1 MYILPSSVASPLV
14 SWLNGQR
21 LPREQLPFPDGEVA
35 AAIQTGLLHEQPG
48 LIKTAR
54 AWRCVRC
61 GNNDPHLF
69 AAFPCA
75 RCGADCAYCRKCL
88 VMGRISSCTHLVHVT
103 MPLPSEPHEAPLA
116 WDGELS
122 AAQAEAAQ
130 AVRQAVLDRSELIVW
145 AVCGAGKT
153 EMLFPAIAAALEEGW
168 RVGLATPR
176 VDVVRELAPRFR
188 QAFPRVSLA
197 VWHGGSDER
206 GRIAP
211 LVLSTTHQLL
221 RAYRAFDVM
230 IIDEVDAFPYSV
242 EPMLEYAVSQARKE
256 RSSLIYLTATPSRAW
271 QRDIA
276 RGKRNAVVIPAR
288 YHGHPLPVPVFEWC
302 GNWRKRLERGRLPEN
317 VLAWVLH
324 RLEQRKQAFLFVPHI
339 DELEAVTRLLQRVD
353 ARIVGVHAEA
363 PDRADHVQAFRD
375 GRVPL
380 LVTTTILERGVT
392 VPNIDVAVLGAEDR
406 IFTESALV
414 QIAGRVG
421 RHAAF
426 PDGDVRF
433 FHHGKTNEM
442 VRARRHIVRMN
453 ETAKK
458 RGLLHR

>member
-21 LPREQLPFPDGEVA
+21 LPREQLPFPDEEIA
-35 AAIQTGLLHEQPG
+35 AAVQTGLLHEQPG

-61 GNNDPHLF
+61 GNDAPHLF

-75 RCGADCAYCRKCL
+75 RCGSDCTYCRKCL
-88 VMGRISSCTHLVHVT
+88 VMGRISTCTRLVHAAL
-103 MPLPSEPHEAPLA
+103 PLPSSRYEAPLA
-116 WDGELS
+116 WNGELS

-153 EMLFPAIAAALEEGW
+153 EILFPAIAAALENGE
-168 RVGLATPR
+168 RVCLATPR
-176 VDVVRELAPRFR
+176 TDVVRELAPRFR
-188 QAFPRVSLA
+188 QAFPRVPLA
-197 VWHGGSDER
+197 VWHGGSEER
-206 GRIAP
+206 GRIAS

-221 RAYRAFDVM
+221 RAYRVFDVM
-230 IIDEVDAFPYSV
+230 IVDEVDAFPYSA

-256 RSSLIYLTATPSRAW
+256 QSSLIYLTATPSRAW
-271 QRDIA
+271 QLDIR
-276 RGKRNAVVIPAR
+276 RGRRNAAVIPAR
-288 YHGHPLPVPVFEWC
+288 YHGRPLPVPAFEWC
-302 GNWRKRLERGRLPEN
+302 GNWRKRLERGRLPQN
-317 VLAWVLH
+317 VLAWVLR
-324 RLEQRKQAFLFVPHI
+324 RLEQGKQAFLFVPHI
-339 DELEAVTRLLQRVD
+339 DELEAVTRLLQRVNPY
-353 ARIVGVHAEA
+353 IVGVHAEA
-363 PDRADHVQAFRD
+363 PDRAEHVQAFRD
-375 GRVPL
+375 GLVPL

-433 FHHGKTNEM
+433 FHHRKTNAM
-442 VRARRHIVRMN
+442 VRARRHILRMN
-453 ETAKK
+453 EEAKK
-458 RGLLHR
+458 RGLLRR